1 MIYDLH
7 SHSNASDG
15 TLAPSQLL
23 VHAAECG
30 VDVLAITDHDSLDAY
45 DSLEDASP
53 NVRLVAGIELSTS
66 WNRVGIHVLGLN
78 VDPANGILRSGVA
91 QQKKNRFERA
101 RTIADRLHKCGIPDS
116 FAAVV
121 EIANGDYIGRPHFA
135 EHLVATGVVKDTKAA
150 FRKYLGAGK
159 AGDVRHG
166 WASMGEVVNWIDAS
180 GGTAV
185 LAHPAKYGLTKKK
198 TRALANDFR
207 QSGGRGIEVV
217 CGPQQDSTTAYLAR
231 LANELEL
238 EASCGSDF
246 HDPGYPWSRPGG
258 FMPLPADVRPVW
270 ESWQTNSR

>member
-23 VHAAECG
+23 AHAAECG

-78 VDPANGILRSGVA
+78 IDPANGILRSGVA

-166 WASMGEVVNWIDAS
+166 WASMDEVVNWIDAS

-217 CGPQQDSTTAYLAR
+217 CGPQQASTTAYLAR

-246 HDPGYPWSRPGG
+246 HGPGYPWSRPGG